1 MFRPVSNKVDF
12 AKMEEGVLSFWREN
26 DVFKKSV
33 ESRAKDNEY
42 VFYDGPP
49 CISDTSCPVR

>member
-33 ESRAKDNEY
+33 ENRPKLAASEVCITGEVREQSLIAK
-42 VFYDGPP
+42 
-49 CISDTSCPVR
+49 